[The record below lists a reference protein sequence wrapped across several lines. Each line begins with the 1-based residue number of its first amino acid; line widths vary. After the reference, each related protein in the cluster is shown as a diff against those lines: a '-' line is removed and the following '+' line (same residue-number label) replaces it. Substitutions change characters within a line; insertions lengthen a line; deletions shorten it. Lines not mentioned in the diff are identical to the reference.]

1 MDNESVSKLS
11 QSVHD
16 NLVIDKYISAEEI
29 PSEDGLKK
37 VLIRGLYL
45 KPAQEDYLNTV
56 KSIYCDCATVT
67 FFKKD

>member
-11 QSVHD
+11 QAIHD

-37 VLIRGLYL
+37 VLIQGLYL
-45 KPAQEDYLNTV
+45 KPAQEDYWNTV